1 MKPIPDYQSLY
12 GRFPD
17 ADGIPLA
24 ETIPSYEIP
33 EPYRAL
39 LVHHHHMTVTVESH
53 YGDRVD
59 VRVLDSRLAG
69 AEYSRKILLEL
80 AGNRKVVQFGIVGID
95 LDLLSPAVRDQIT
108 AQGTPLGRVLIEN
121 NVLREV
127 HPTGYLRIAANGSLK
142 NWFGME
148 RDEPLFGRL
157 GVITADG
164 RPAIEVL
171 EILAPVPVAR

>member
-1 MKPIPDYQSLY
+1 MKPIPDYAALY

-17 ADGIPLA
+17 PDGIPPA
-24 ETIPSYEIP
+24 ETIPSYELP

-39 LVHHHHMTVTVESH
+39 LAHHHHMTVTVENF
-53 YGDRVD
+53 YRDRVD
-59 VRVLDSRLAG
+59 VRVLASRRDG

-80 AGNRKVVQFGIVGID
+80 AGSRRVVQFGIVGID
-95 LDLLSPAVRDQIT
+95 LDLLSPAVRDRIV
-108 AQGTPLGRVLIEN
+108 AEETPLGRVLIEH

-127 HPTGYLRIAANGSLK
+127 HPTGYLRIAPNASLRT
-142 NWFGME
+142 WFGMA
-148 RDEPLFGRL
+148 DDAPLYGRL

-171 EILAPVPVAR
+171 EILAPAPAAS

>member
-1 MKPIPDYQSLY
+1 MKPIPEYSALY

-17 ADGIPLA
+17 ADGMPTVEA
-24 ETIPSYEIP
+24 IPSYEIP

-39 LVHHHHMTVTVESH
+39 LVHHHHMTVTVEKQ
-53 YGDRVD
+53 YGERVD
-59 VRVLDSRLAG
+59 VRVLESRREG
-69 AEYSRKILLEL
+69 SDYSRKILLEL
-80 AGNRKVVQFGIVGID
+80 AGSRRVVQFGIVGID
-95 LDLLSPAVRDQIT
+95 LDLLSPTVRDQIT

-127 HPTGYLRIAANGSLK
+127 HPTGYLRIQANASLK
-142 NWFGME
+142 LWFGMV
-148 RDEPLFGRL
+148 RDEPLYGRL

-171 EILAPVPVAR
+171 EILAPVPVPG